1 MTAVT
6 VKIAD
11 YKDEQHAACLT
22 SLLAAYALDPA
33 GGGEAISDSVLGGL
47 VSQLA
52 SRPYAFSMIAFDE
65 SGKAVGLANCFEGFS
80 TFAGKGLVNIHD
92 FYVAESHRKQGVS
105 QILLAGVEEEAKRRG
120 ACKITLE
127 VLDGNRPAKVSLSLW
142 SRAMHGSHCLLLHTN
157 PPTATQQL
165 CNQVLRRCI
174 TNVCAALDE
183 ELRIR
188 MVAGIL
194 HQVWV

>member
-1 MTAVT
+1 VRWFSFRGFWGLGILAMAAVS

-11 YKDEQHAACLT
+11 YKDEHHAACLI

-33 GGGEAISDSVLGGL
+33 GGGEAISNSVLDGL
-47 VSQLA
+47 VPQLA

-65 SGKAVGLANCFEGFS
+65 SGTAVGLANCFEGFS

-105 QILLAGVEEEAKRRG
+105 QILLAGVEDEAKKRG

-127 VLDGNRPAKVSLSLW
+127 VLDGNRPAKVGLSF
-142 SRAMHGSHCLLLHTN
+142 
-157 PPTATQQL
+157 
-165 CNQVLRRCI
+165 
-174 TNVCAALDE
+174 
-183 ELRIR
+183 
-188 MVAGIL
+188 
-194 HQVWV
+194 